1 MPKCACDH
9 YAPPRRIIRS
19 VEFNRELAQYYCDQ
33 PISGDAVIDDLLT
46 EIYDCHTGRLYGPEG
61 NEIAVDTEAGA
72 ELFDRVFGCDPRRFI
87 NRYREKATRLP
98 KTLLDRRCIKPVAIL
113 HLARLIHLCRTEG
126 HCSR

>member
-19 VEFNRELAQYYCDQ
+19 VEFNRELAQYYCEEGK
-33 PISGDAVIDDLLT
+33 SGDAIVDNVLT
-46 EIYDCHTGRLYGPEG
+46 EIYDCHSGRLFGPDGE
-61 NEIAVDTEAGA
+61 EIAVDTEAGA
-72 ELFDRVFGCDPRRFI
+72 EFFDRVFGCEPRRFI
-87 NRYREKATRLP
+87 NRYREKATQLP

-113 HLARLIHLCRTEG
+113 HLARLINLCRTEG